1 MLLLSDVSLVN
12 THVLN
17 KLFYEMFFVYNKY
30 KDRFI
35 KGQEL
40 ISNDDDNSMPWA
52 QSSSLYVWTDN

>member
-12 THVLN
+12 VNVLN
-17 KLFYEMFFVYNKY
+17 KLFYEMCFVFNKY

-40 ISNDDDNSMPWA
+40 MSNDDDNSMTWA
-52 QSSSLYVWTDN
+52 QLSSLYVWADN